1 MLTILSPINTK
12 LQHKSISENNP
23 RPFGVQLAYLLFYQF
38 KWWLVFLIR
47 SICLCYKT
55 FQYII
60 LLSISVSSVATGR
73 LIWFGGISLVWYQQK
88 RVSPPPTPLNTPK
101 GLFKTLA
108 PHPLLFLIH
117 KHFHPRFGSVW
128 KGWGGGW
135 GDEETGWYALEVIL
149 SPKNT
154 RWNGTT
160 RASHSDVGP
169 TLRIPELVAFVWR
182 DEFVVLFVVLSVW
195 WYFVTV

>member
-88 RVSPPPTPLNTPK
+88 RVSPPPPLHWTRRKAYLRLLLPTPYSFSYTNTSIR
-101 GLFKTLA
+101 GLEAYGRDGEGVGVTRKRVDT
-108 PHPLLFLIH
+108 P
-117 KHFHPRFGSVW
+117 W
-128 KGWGGGW
+128 K
-135 GDEETGWYALEVIL
+135 
-149 SPKNT
+149 
-154 RWNGTT
+154 
-160 RASHSDVGP
+160 
-169 TLRIPELVAFVWR
+169 
-182 DEFVVLFVVLSVW
+182 
-195 WYFVTV
+195 